1 MTTRPAAVRTAS
13 TASTAPRILLADAD
27 AFFVAVARLVD
38 PDGAGKATLLIVGGS
53 ARSRGVVCSASYETR
68 AFGVRSAMPVAQAL
82 RLCPRALCVPVPRA
96 ACAEQSRRIRQVLQR
111 FTPLVEG
118 ASIDEWYLDLT
129 GTEELYRHEALERTA
144 QRIRHAVRAETGLS
158 VSLGG
163 GTNKL
168 IAKLA
173 VERAKPRPGNQ
184 ASGVHVVPSGSEAE
198 FLLGFE
204 LADIPLIGRTFQAR
218 LQRKGLR
225 TVQQVTEQDL
235 ATLER
240 WFGKREGHWL
250 YQRVRGLDQGRVTPR
265 EQARRISR
273 EHTFPVDIGDDV
285 VLERELLRLV
295 ARAAADLRAEG
306 MTARTITVK
315 LRDGDFTTRQAS
327 RTLDEPVVAD
337 RVILG
342 SARELLRRLRS
353 ARRAKARLLGV
364 ALSSLESSEAATQ
377 LSLFE
382 GVPRL
387 ETDRDRAI
395 SQAVDRLR
403 TKFGERII
411 GPAVRDRG
419 QPDAGAGPRSTGRR
433 NTRHARGD

>member
-1 MTTRPAAVRTAS
+1 MTTRRATVPTVPTVP
-13 TASTAPRILLADAD
+13 TAPRILLADAD

-53 ARSRGVVCSASYETR
+53 ASSRGVVCSASYETR

-118 ASIDEWYLDLT
+118 ASIDEWYLDFT

-144 QRIRHAVRAETGLS
+144 HRIRHAVRAETGLS

-184 ASGVHVVPSGSEAE
+184 ASGVHVVPAGSEAE

-218 LQRKGLR
+218 LHRQGLR

-235 ATLER
+235 ATLEQ
-240 WFGKREGHWL
+240 WFGTREGQWL

-265 EQARRISR
+265 EQTRRISR
-273 EHTFPVDIGDDV
+273 ENTFPVDIGDD
-285 VLERELLRLV
+285 
-295 ARAAADLRAEG
+295 
-306 MTARTITVK
+306 
-315 LRDGDFTTRQAS
+315 
-327 RTLDEPVVAD
+327 
-337 RVILG
+337 
-342 SARELLRRLRS
+342 
-353 ARRAKARLLGV
+353 
-364 ALSSLESSEAATQ
+364 
-377 LSLFE
+377 
-382 GVPRL
+382 
-387 ETDRDRAI
+387 
-395 SQAVDRLR
+395 
-403 TKFGERII
+403 
-411 GPAVRDRG
+411 
-419 QPDAGAGPRSTGRR
+419 
-433 NTRHARGD
+433 